1 MILLHDYFRP
11 VLSFVM
17 HDANHVL
24 ADLDLAF
31 VRSEV
36 YIDGV
41 VITNCMSVKDLHFP
55 R

>member
-1 MILLHDYFRP
+1 MVLLHDHFRS
-11 VLSFVM
+11 VLSLVM

-36 YIDGV
+36 HIDGV
-41 VITNCMSVKDLHFP
+41 VVADGMRVENLHFP

>member
-1 MILLHDYFRP
+1 
-11 VLSFVM
+11 M
-17 HDANHVL
+17 HDADHVL

-41 VITNCMSVKDLHFP
+41 VVANVMSMEDLHFP

>member
-1 MILLHDYFRP
+1 MVLVHDYLRP
-11 VLSFVM
+11 VLSFVV
-17 HDANHVL
+17 HDADHVL

-36 YIDGV
+36 HIDGV
-41 VITNCMSVKDLHFP
+41 VVADGMRVEYLHFA